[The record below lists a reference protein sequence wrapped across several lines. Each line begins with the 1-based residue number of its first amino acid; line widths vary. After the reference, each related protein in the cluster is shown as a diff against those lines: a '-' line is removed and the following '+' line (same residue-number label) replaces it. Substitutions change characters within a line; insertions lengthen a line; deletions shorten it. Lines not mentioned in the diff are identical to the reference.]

1 MQGHPQD
8 GSPAGDPLR
17 VLLIDD
23 DRKLCRLLRD
33 YLAPMGYDVVAVHDG
48 CAGVEQASQGTWN
61 AVILDVM
68 LPGLD
73 GFEVL
78 RQLRARGDQTPVL
91 ILSARAADQ
100 DRIRGLELQ
109 ADDYLTKPF
118 NLRELLLRVDALLR
132 RRPPPSA
139 GEDRLEFGGNRIDF
153 RAMRANCHDGQEIEL
168 NATETKLLK
177 LLAGRAGTVV
187 ARRTVV
193 EHLFG
198 SAAPTTVRTL
208 DNVML
213 RLRKLFEHDPAA
225 PKHLHTVRGIGC
237 RFDP

>member
-1 MQGHPQD
+1 MSRWILVAEDERALGEMLCDNLTLEAYHAEHVFTGPRALD
-8 GSPAGDPLR
+8 RMAKGGID
-17 VLLIDD
+17 LL
-23 DRKLCRLLRD
+23 
-33 YLAPMGYDVVAVHDG
+33 
-48 CAGVEQASQGTWN
+48 
-61 AVILDVM
+61 ILDVM